1 MIKDLFSQKQ
11 TLSFEVFPPKKDDE
25 FTNAQNVLHQ
35 LSELQPDFISVTYG
49 AGGTTKGYT
58 VKIAPF
64 QTHGGAGFLHPEQ
77 SPHSGSCPYD
87 LCRLLQRGHSHRY

>member
-49 AGGTTKGYT
+49 AGGSRSKRT
-58 VKIAPF
+58 VELASFIQNSLHIPAVEMCIRDRICQRIYLNCALEVPF
-64 QTHGGAGFLHPEQ
+64 
-77 SPHSGSCPYD
+77 
-87 LCRLLQRGHSHRY
+87 